1 MHDEEYDDARLYNTT
16 DERTML
22 SPTPTR
28 ENVTPRLANEEN
40 ATKNDERDQNQKQI
54 KLDRCLMITRARCA

>member
-1 MHDEEYDDARLYNTT
+1 MMHF
-16 DERTML
+16 
-22 SPTPTR
+22 PTPTR

-40 ATKNDERDQNQKQI
+40 ATTNDERDQNQKQI

>member
-1 MHDEEYDDARLYNTT
+1 MNDKENVDARACTI
-16 DERTML
+16 RRQTMRF
-22 SPTPTR
+22 PTPTC